1 MPVNELGQEQYADL
15 FGDLTSTTGG
25 AAPRFGMTD
34 IADTDI
40 FGDES
45 TTETT
50 TLVSTSE
57 TTTVAPVDDSS
68 STTSSTTL
76 QGDSEEADI
85 LGEKEGEE
93 GKEKPGRKPK
103 YDFSD
108 AKGYFEDRFKNG
120 KFVAMKETLADGTEK
135 DFIPSTPEEF
145 DEVIEAQVEYRIQ
158 EKQKQL
164 DQSWYQSKSPAWQA
178 VAKYAEMTDNPG
190 DILPFIQGVQTI
202 GSVAQLNEEEIEGA
216 EQVIRVRLQQR
227 GDPEDVINEQIDSLK
242 ASDRLISTAKKYKP
256 LILQEEKANLQ
267 RMAAQKRQ
275 EEQEYNEMVDSI
287 RDTAIKA
294 IETPIFGNIKLK
306 QQEKFAIYELIAE
319 PSPELQG
326 YPIYA
331 KIDEMYEKGDL
342 ETLKLLALLTV
353 NKDALFAYISSGASN
368 KTAENLQ
375 KKIRLATD
383 SKASGGSDPDVDQNR
398 PVIQRKQYGQVRFG
412 RA

>member
-1 MPVNELGQEQYADL
+1 MPVNELGQEQYV
-15 FGDLTSTTGG
+15 
-25 AAPRFGMTD
+25 
-34 IADTDI
+34 DI
-40 FGDES
+40 FGDRGAAPAGDHTDTRFGMSGGFDVDLFGES
-45 TTETT
+45 STETT
-50 TLVSTSE
+50 TIASTGD
-57 TTTVAPVDDSS
+57 TTTLAPVDDQS
-68 STTSSTTL
+68 STTSTTTL
-76 QGDSEEADI
+76 QGAPDDTTIIGETEE
-85 LGEKEGEE
+85 EKA
-93 GKEKPGRKPK
+93 KPGRKAK

-120 KFVAMKETLADGTEK
+120 KFVAMKETLDDGSEK

-158 EKQKQL
+158 EKQKELEQG
-164 DQSWYQSKSPAWQA
+164 WYKSKSPAWQA

-190 DILPFIQGVQTI
+190 DILPFIQGVQAI

-227 GDPEDVINEQIDSLK
+227 GDPDDVINEQIDSLK

-267 RMAAQKRQ
+267 RMAAQKKQ
-275 EEQEYNEMVDSI
+275 EETEYNEMVDAI
-287 RDTAIKA
+287 RETAIKA
-294 IETPIFGNIKLK
+294 IETPILGNIKLK

-353 NKDALFAYISSGASN
+353 NKEALFAYISSGASN
-368 KTAENLQ
+368 KTAESLQ
-375 KKIRLATD
+375 KKIRVAAD
-383 SKASGGSDPDVDQNR
+383 NKASGGSDPDVNQDR